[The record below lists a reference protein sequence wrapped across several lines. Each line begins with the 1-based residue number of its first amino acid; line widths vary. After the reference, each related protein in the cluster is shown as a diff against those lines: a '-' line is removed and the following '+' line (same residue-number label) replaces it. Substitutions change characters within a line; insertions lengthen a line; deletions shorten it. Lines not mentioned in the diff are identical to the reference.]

1 MHSSRLGFWG
11 SNSYPKQRK
20 AIQLTK
26 EALRTLQTELRR
38 SFQVTPDQP
47 AATIKHQSIQ
57 AWIESVPSFSLV
69 EEIQVR
75 FPIEL
80 AILKKA
86 QHFDL
91 AEISEEYYPKVME
104 LLMQLDKNIKSFAL
118 RTMILKGDYSLCEM
132 LFFSYRDHDKEAI
145 YTEEMILE
153 QKKQLEAI
161 IDSLEQLLKTPAVK
175 DFFKGIG
182 KTSITNLVNLL
193 ASQSI
198 GEEEIRD
205 TKFVKPFI
213 DLCMSW
219 HENLQS
225 CALRRVVL
233 QGYYTLDSMLNC
245 SKEERDSVEQWA
257 ALYPQS
263 TENNYSS
270 ISA

>member
-1 MHSSRLGFWG
+1 MKPSRSGFWA
-11 SNSYPKQRK
+11 RK
-20 AIQLTK
+20 AQPKKGK
-26 EALRTLQTELRR
+26 ETLYL
-38 SFQVTPDQP
+38 P
-47 AATIKHQSIQ
+47 AATIKGKHQSIKDKHQSIQ
-57 AWIESVPSFSLV
+57 AWIESLPPSLEKIQASFPTELV
-69 EEIQVR
+69 
-75 FPIEL
+75 
-80 AILKKA
+80 ILKKA

-91 AEISEEYYPKVME
+91 AEISEEYYPKLME
-104 LLMQLDKNIKSFAL
+104 LLMQLDKNIKSFVL

-145 YTEEMILE
+145 YTEEMISE

-245 SKEERDSVEQWA
+245 SKEERNSVEQWA

-263 TENNYSS
+263 TENNSSS
-270 ISA
+270 ISASNCMLNNGDRVCQ